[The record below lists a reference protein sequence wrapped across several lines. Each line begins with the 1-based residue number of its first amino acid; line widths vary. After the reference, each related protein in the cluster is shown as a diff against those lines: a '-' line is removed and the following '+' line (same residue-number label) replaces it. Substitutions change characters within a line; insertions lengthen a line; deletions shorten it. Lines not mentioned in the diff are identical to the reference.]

1 MTHRG
6 VELSLTGQVAPGLTV
21 VAGTVLLRARVVN
34 NTTGIITVPLGS
46 TPRVSTLNL
55 QYGPPVWR
63 GVSVDTQIENTS
75 AVFLNRSNTVSIP
88 GRTVVNLGA
97 RYRFNVNGVS
107 ATLRG
112 QVQNATDVFRWVPGN
127 NGLLNV
133 LEARRYF
140 VSLTADF

>member
-1 MTHRG
+1 M
-6 VELSLTGQVAPGLTV
+6 
-21 VAGTVLLRARVVN
+21 
-34 NTTGIITVPLGS
+34 PLGR

-55 QYGPPVWR
+55 QYGPASWR
-63 GVSVDTQIENTS
+63 GISVDTQIENTS
-75 AVFLNRSNTVSIP
+75 SVFLNRSNGVSIP

-97 RYRFNVNGVS
+97 RYRFTVDGVS